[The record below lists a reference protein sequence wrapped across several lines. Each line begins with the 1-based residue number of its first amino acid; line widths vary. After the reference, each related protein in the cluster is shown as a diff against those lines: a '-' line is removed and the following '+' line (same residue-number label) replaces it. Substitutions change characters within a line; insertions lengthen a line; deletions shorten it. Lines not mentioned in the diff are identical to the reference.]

1 MRTILEEIIH
11 NKAIEIAQLKRSVF
25 ISDYFQHPNFDKPI
39 HSMKKQ
45 LQQFGI
51 IAEIKRKSPSAGEIS
66 PGLNVADQAQL
77 YETQGAA
84 GISVLTDFK
93 YFGGSIEDLI
103 HVRENTRLPILR
115 KEFIL
120 DEYQLF
126 ESKAAGADA
135 VLLIASI
142 LEKEQAHHLT
152 ILAKSIG
159 LEVIF
164 EIHSFEELAK
174 INEEIDVLL
183 VNNRNLR
190 SQVTDVENSLRLAPY
205 LPANVP
211 IVSASGITQKSEL
224 IQLQQHGFQGALI
237 GESILKGT
245 SLSELTPNP
254 IHSCS

>member
-1 MRTILEEIIH
+1 MKTILEEIVY
-11 NKAIEIAQLKRSVF
+11 NKTIEIAKLKRSVL
-25 ISDYFQHPNFDKPI
+25 ISEYFRHPNFDRSI
-39 HSMKKQ
+39 RSLKKQ
-45 LQQFGI
+45 LQHFGI
-51 IAEIKRKSPSAGEIS
+51 IAEIKRKSPGAGEIS
-66 PGLNVADQAQL
+66 PNLNVSDQVQL
-77 YETQGAA
+77 YESQGAA
-84 GISVLTDFK
+84 GISVLTDFR

-103 HVRENTRLPILR
+103 RVRENTHLPVLR

-126 ESKAAGADA
+126 ESKTAGADA

-164 EIHSFEELAK
+164 EIHSYEELAK
-174 INEEIDVLL
+174 INEEIDMLL

-190 SQVTDVENSLRLAPY
+190 SQVTDVENSIRLAPY
-205 LPANVP
+205 LPDNIP
-211 IVSASGITQKSEL
+211 IISASGITQKSEI

-245 SLSELTPNP
+245 SLSELIPNP
-254 IHSCS
+254 VHS

>member
-1 MRTILEEIIH
+1 MKTILEEIVN
-11 NKAIEIAQLKRSVF
+11 NKLMEIAQLKQSVL
-25 ISDYFQHPNFDKPI
+25 ISDYLQNPNFDGPVR
-39 HSMKKQ
+39 SLKKQ
-45 LQQFGI
+45 LHHFGI

-66 PGLNVADQAQL
+66 PGLDVADQARL
-77 YETQGAA
+77 YESQGAA
-84 GISVLTDFK
+84 GISVLTDFR

-103 HVRENTRLPILR
+103 RIRENTQLPILR

-135 VLLIASI
+135 ILLIASI

-152 ILAKSIG
+152 ILAKSMG

-174 INEEIDVLL
+174 INEEIDILL
-183 VNNRNLR
+183 VNYRNLR
-190 SQVTDVENSLRLAPY
+190 SQVTDVENSIRLAPY
-205 LPANVP
+205 LPDNIP
-211 IVSASGITQKSEL
+211 IISASGITQKSEL
-224 IQLQQHGFQGALI
+224 AQLQQHGFHGALI

-254 IHSCS
+254 VQL